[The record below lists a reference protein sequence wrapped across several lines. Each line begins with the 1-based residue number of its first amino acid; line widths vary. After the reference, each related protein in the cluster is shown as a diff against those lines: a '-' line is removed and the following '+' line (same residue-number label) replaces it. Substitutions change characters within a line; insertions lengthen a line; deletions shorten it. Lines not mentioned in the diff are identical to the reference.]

1 MSEVNGMLLLTI
13 IIIVAITFFLIPVI
27 VFLYLAIM
35 YIVDIIKDKV
45 RKIVH

>member
-13 IIIVAITFFLIPVI
+13 IIMVAITFFLIPVI

-35 YIVDIIKDKV
+35 YIADIIKDKV